1 MKKEILINVENDET
15 RVAVLENKQLVE
27 FMVER
32 SSEQSMVGNCYKG
45 RVTSI
50 LPGMQAAFVEI
61 GIEKA
66 GFLHVDDVLYD
77 MFAENPV
84 HGGGG
89 GGRGGH
95 GGGRTERPQGGGRG
109 SHERGAAA
117 VDPALAERL
126 SGERLSGERLS
137 GEALAAESAPA
148 PQAAAPVSEEEAAA
162 MEAYAGEDELDEDAD
177 LDEEDDAFEG
187 ELAEEAKA
195 EKARRKEMRNRF
207 RGKRPGIQDLLKKG
221 QEIMVQVAKDPI
233 STKGPR
239 LTTRISLAGRSLVL
253 MPLSN
258 NSGVSRKIPDS
269 ERGQLKAISRKLKP
283 AGMGIIIRTLASG
296 EGETELKFEVD
307 ALLKRWLK
315 VKKAYDTSRA
325 PALLYKEEG
334 LTDRILREML
344 SRDVERIVVDNPVEH
359 EAISEYVAGF
369 GLGQAV
375 KVEAYAD
382 KLPLFDR
389 YDLEKEIEKA
399 LREKVWLKSGGYL
412 VIQQTEALCVIDV
425 NTGKFVGKKS
435 QDETIFRNNLEAA
448 VEVARQ
454 LRLRDIGGII
464 VIDFIDMEIE
474 DHKEKVYLTLAE
486 AIKKDKAKTNILQ
499 LTELGLIEMTRK
511 RVKQSLVKELC
522 QPCPYC
528 DGRGIIIS
536 ELSIALKVQ
545 RLLKRIAVQ
554 GNDKS
559 LVVLVHPAVASRLEA
574 EGARRLKQIEKD
586 YGIKVQLQDDFH
598 MHREDIK
605 ILNARSMT
613 EIRFPE

>member
-1 MKKEILINVENDET
+1 MKKEILINVEADET
-15 RVAVLENKQLVE
+15 RVAVLENKQLSE

-32 SSEQSMVGNCYKG
+32 ASEQSMVGNCYKG

-50 LPGMQAAFVEI
+50 LPGMQAAFIEI

-77 MFAENPV
+77 MFAENP
-84 HGGGG
+84 
-89 GGRGGH
+89 GGRGG
-95 GGGRTERPQGGGRG
+95 GR
-109 SHERGAAA
+109 
-117 VDPALAERL
+117 DAERAPRAPQA
-126 SGERLSGERLS
+126 GGPKVEVVPGERLS
-137 GEALAAESAPA
+137 GEAV
-148 PQAAAPVSEEEAAA
+148 AAAAHPPTTEVPVNQEEAEA
-162 MEAYAGEDELDEDAD
+162 MEAYGEEGGLDDDAEYEDEDE
-177 LDEEDDAFEG
+177 F
-187 ELAEEAKA
+187 EEALSEELKA

-233 STKGPR
+233 GTKGPR

-258 NSGVSRKIPDS
+258 TSGVSRKIPDG

-283 AGMGIIIRTLASG
+283 QGMGIIIRTLASG
-296 EGETELKFEVD
+296 EGETELKFEVE
-307 ALLKRWLK
+307 ALLKRWMK
-315 VKKAYDTSRA
+315 VKKAYDGCRA

-344 SRDVERIVVDNPVEH
+344 SKDVERIIVDHPAEH
-359 EAISEYVAGF
+359 QAITEYVEGF
-369 GLGQAV
+369 GLGKTV
-375 KVEAYAD
+375 RVEPWSSKV
-382 KLPLFDR
+382 PLFDEHG
-389 YDLEKEIEKA
+389 LEKEIEKA
-399 LREKVWLKSGGYL
+399 LREKVWLRSGGYL
-412 VIQQTEALCVIDV
+412 IIQQTEALTVIDV

-474 DHKEKVYLTLAE
+474 DHKEKVYLALAE

-528 DGRGIIIS
+528 EGRGIILS
-536 ELSIALKVQ
+536 ELSVALKVM
-545 RLLKRIAVQ
+545 RLLKRLALS
-554 GNDKS
+554 GGEKS
-559 LVVLVHPAVASRLEA
+559 LIALVHPAVGAYLEA
-574 EGARRLKQIEKD
+574 DNARRLRQIEAD
-586 YGIKVQLQDDFH
+586 YGIKVQVQDDYH

-605 ILNARSMT
+605 ILNGRSMV
-613 EIRFPE
+613 EIKLPE